1 MVGILS
7 YKGALRGHGDQVTS
21 ICTANSQDS
30 RILLS
35 TSRDKSLM
43 VWKMDD
49 TQSTMTYDGSQNAP
63 GYASRQLNGH
73 GQAVS
78 DGALSAACGGDKYAI
93 SASWDKHLKLWDL
106 EKGSCVRTFQGHSS
120 DVNSVAFSSDSR
132 QVVSG
137 SRDKTIRV
145 WNTRGECKFIS
156 SQNGH
161 DDWVSC
167 VRFSPSRTP
176 TMISTSWDR
185 TVRVWSLTTWEVK
198 TTFTGHNGPIHNVTI
213 SPDGSLCA
221 TGGKD
226 SDCILWDIHAEKKV
240 YQLDTKQAKCG
251 SVNDMCFSPSQYWLT
266 AAMDRSVTIW
276 ELEHK
281 KVKADIQLKYNK
293 TTQQSNGHNYTQQH
307 CTLVDNAGVEK
318 SLELAMLG
326 ENEYKPYSKS
336 LPFATCV
343 QWDSDGQTLY
353 VGTSNGDIHC
363 FNQER

>member
-1 MVGILS
+1 
-7 YKGALRGHGDQVTS
+7 
-21 ICTANSQDS
+21 
-30 RILLS
+30 
-35 TSRDKSLM
+35 
-43 VWKMDD
+43 VWKMND
-49 TQSTMTYDGSQNAP
+49 QKSTMTHDEEEAP
-63 GYASRQLNGH
+63 GFASRKLTGH

-93 SASWDKHLKLWDL
+93 SASWDKMLKLWDL
-106 EKGSCVRTFQGHSS
+106 EKGQSIRTFQGHSS

-145 WNTRGECKFIS
+145 WNTRGECKFVS
-156 SQNGH
+156 SAGGH

-167 VRFSPSRTP
+167 VRFSPSRIP
-176 TMISTSWDR
+176 TIISTSWDR
-185 TVRVWSLTTWEVK
+185 TVKVWSLASWEVK

-226 SDCILWDIHAEKKV
+226 SDCILWDIHSDKKV
-240 YQLDTKQAKCG
+240 YQLDTKQAKSG
-251 SVNDMCFSPSQYWLT
+251 SVNDLCFSPSQYWLT

-281 KVKADIQLKYNK
+281 KVKADIQLVSKK
-293 TTQQSNGHNYTQQH
+293 TNQENYIQKH
-307 CTLVDNAGVEK
+307 CSLVDNAYDRSVE
-318 SLELAMLG
+318 LTMLP
-326 ENEYKPYSKS
+326 ENEYKPYSES

-343 QWDSDGQTLY
+343 QWDSEGQTLY

-363 FNQER
+363 FVQER